1 MKIKDFKKYEG
12 DKMLR
17 IAVCDDIPIH
27 MERLTEYMQCWSMDR
42 GISIQVMKFQ
52 SGEEILFEIES
63 SGDFTAVFLD
73 IELSGMNGMETAI
86 NIRKQNRLV
95 SVVFV
100 SQYDI
105 YFREIFKLYP
115 VQFMEKPVAKRKVFF
130 ILDQILEEHR
140 YVYESFQFQYKHR
153 AYNINLH
160 EVLYFA
166 SERRTV
172 KILLETGAEYCVYDK
187 LDDIERMLE
196 CYRTPFIRIHQSYLV
211 NGRQIEQYHR
221 RMVMLRNK
229 ASLPVSRGRKNA
241 VIQFHMDYLSG
252 RG

>member
-1 MKIKDFKKYEG
+1 
-12 DKMLR
+12 MLR
-17 IAVCDDIPIH
+17 IAVCDDVPLH
-27 MERLTEYMQCWSMDR
+27 MERLAEYMQCWSKNR
-42 GISIQVMKFQ
+42 GMPIQVMKFQ
-52 SGEEILFEIES
+52 SGEEILFEIEN

-73 IELSGMNGMETAI
+73 IELSGMNGMETAVK
-86 NIRKQNRLV
+86 IRKQNRLV

-105 YFREIFKLYP
+105 YFREIFSLYP
-115 VQFMEKPVAKRKVFF
+115 VQFMEKPVSRGKVFF

-160 EVLYFA
+160 EVLYFV

-187 LDDIERMLE
+187 LDDIEKMLE
-196 CYRTPFIRIHQSYLV
+196 CYRAPFIRIHQSYLV

-241 VIQFHMDYLSG
+241 VIQFHMDYLSK

>member
-1 MKIKDFKKYEG
+1 
-12 DKMLR
+12 MLR
-17 IAVCDDIPIH
+17 IAVCDDIPLH

-73 IELSGMNGMETAI
+73 IELNGMNGMETAI

-100 SQYDI
+100 SQYDT

-115 VQFMEKPVAKRKVFF
+115 VQFIEKPVAKRKVFL

-153 AYNINLH
+153 AYNINLR

-172 KILLETGAEYCVYDK
+172 KILLETGAEYCVYGK
-187 LDDIERMLE
+187 LDDIEKMLE